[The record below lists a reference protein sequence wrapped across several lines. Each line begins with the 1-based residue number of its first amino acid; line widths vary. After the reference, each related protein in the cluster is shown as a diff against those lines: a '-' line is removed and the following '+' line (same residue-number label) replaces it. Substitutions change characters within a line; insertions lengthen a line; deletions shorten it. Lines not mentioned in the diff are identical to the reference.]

1 MTKRNRNQLKK
12 QQNLKRK
19 KVRKRFFRVT
29 LIILMLLGIYL
40 IFTQNLKEKSID
52 KSYNQFEA
60 FFKKEGRLVFVRG
73 NSNEIMQR
81 IDIEVANNDYERAQG
96 LMWRYS
102 MSDNA
107 GMLFIFDY
115 EKPRSFWMKNT
126 YIPLDIIFL
135 NIDLEIVSIQKF
147 TEPLSEFPIP
157 SYQPSKYVIEVNAGF
172 CDKYGISEGDK
183 VKFELSNLN

>member
-1 MTKRNRNQLKK
+1 MAKRNRNQFKR

-19 KVRKRFFRVT
+19 KIRNRFFRVT
-29 LIILMLLGIYL
+29 LIIVILLGIYL
-40 IFTQNLKEKSID
+40 IFQKNIEEKSID

-60 FFKKEGRLVFVRG
+60 FFKKEGRLVFICN
-73 NSNEIMQR
+73 NSNETIQR
-81 IDIEVANNDYERAQG
+81 IDIEVADNDYERAQG

-102 MSDNA
+102 MSDSV

-135 NIDLEIVSIQKF
+135 NVDLEIVSIQKF
-147 TEPLSEFPIP
+147 TEPLSELSIP